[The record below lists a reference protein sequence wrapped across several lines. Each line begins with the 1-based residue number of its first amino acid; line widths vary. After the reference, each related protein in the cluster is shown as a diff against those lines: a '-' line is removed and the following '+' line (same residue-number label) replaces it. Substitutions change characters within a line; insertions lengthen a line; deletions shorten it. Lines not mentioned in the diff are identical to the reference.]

1 MPDSIC
7 SFGDFQCEGEAEWQ
21 REMRA
26 VLLACPDS
34 DQAAVLAD
42 GLFSALEGEA
52 RTELQGRLESAE
64 ASDLRQLGRILRAV
78 CGVAPF
84 LVSHLRRHPSWLLE
98 LLNENLA

>member
-1 MPDSIC
+1 VPDSIF
-7 SFGDFQCEGEAEWQ
+7 SFGDSQCEGEAEWQ

-52 RTELQGRLESAE
+52 RMSPIHCAF
-64 ASDLRQLGRILRAV
+64 LGCTLIIGFTIIIVLPQSNIHKAL
-78 CGVAPF
+78 P
-84 LVSHLRRHPSWLLE
+84 
-98 LLNENLA
+98 